1 MIDRLGLGLAALARP
16 AYITT
21 GRDADLG
28 EDRSVDAL
36 RERTARVLDAAYDAG
51 VRYVDVA
58 RSYGRAEEF
67 LASWL
72 ADRPAAGDVVVATKV
87 GAVNDPATH
96 LRPTQKPA
104 ELREDVETNL
114 RQLGLDRVDLVYVR
128 RADVA
133 PGIVATGDQLV
144 PLDDQLAELS
154 ALRDEG
160 KIAAIG
166 LSHVSR
172 DQLAA
177 ALPVGIAAVQNAHSL
192 VDPSSEP
199 VLDLAASHDIAWV
212 PYFPLGGA
220 FPGMPKVA
228 EQEAVIA
235 AAAELGVT
243 PSQLGPAWLLA
254 RYERT
259 LLIPGTKSVD
269 HLAENIAAGDV
280 VLPAEVIASLRPV
293 AAGDGAG
300 V

>member
-1 MIDRLGLGLAALARP
+1 MTDDTLLAGKTVRRVGYGAMQLGGIDRLSMP
-16 AYITT
+16 HE
-21 GRDADLG
+21 DAVAFLSG
-28 EDRSVDAL
+28 
-36 RERTARVLDAAYDAG
+36 VLDRGVTHIDTAAFYAAGAINRAIADAI
-51 VRYVDVA
+51 R
-58 RSYGRAEEF
+58 GRADE
-67 LASWL
+67 
-72 ADRPAAGDVVVATKV
+72 VVVATKV

-104 ELREDVETNL
+104 ELREGVETNL

-128 RADVA
+128 RAEVA
-133 PGIVATGDQLV
+133 PGIVATGDQSV

-172 DQLAA
+172 DQLTA

-243 PSQLGPAWLLA
+243 PSQLGLAWLLA

>member
-1 MIDRLGLGLAALARP
+1 MTDHTLLAGKTVRRVGYGAMQLGGIDRLSMP
-16 AYITT
+16 HE
-21 GRDADLG
+21 DAVAFLNG
-28 EDRSVDAL
+28 
-36 RERTARVLDAAYDAG
+36 VLDRGVTHIDTAAFYAAGAINRAIADAI
-51 VRYVDVA
+51 R
-58 RSYGRAEEF
+58 GR
-67 LASWL
+67 
-72 ADRPAAGDVVVATKV
+72 AGDVVLATKV

-104 ELREDVETNL
+104 ELREGVETNL
-114 RQLGLDRVDLVYVR
+114 RQLGLDRVDLVYLR

-160 KIAAIG
+160 KIASIG
-166 LSHVSR
+166 LSQVSR

-199 VLDLAASHDIAWV
+199 VLDLAESHDIAWV

-220 FPGMPKVA
+220 FPGMPKVT

-243 PSQLGPAWLLA
+243 PSQLGLAWLLA
-254 RYERT
+254 RSERT

-280 VLPAEVIASLRPV
+280 VLPAQVIASLRPV
-293 AAGDGAG
+293 AARDGAG
-300 V
+300 A